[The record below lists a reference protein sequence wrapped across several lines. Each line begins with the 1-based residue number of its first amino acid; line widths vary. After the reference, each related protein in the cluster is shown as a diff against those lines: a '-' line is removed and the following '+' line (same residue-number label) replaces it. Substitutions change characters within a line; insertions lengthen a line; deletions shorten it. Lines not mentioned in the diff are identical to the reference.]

1 MTLRERAEKA
11 SGRWAKRVYKR
22 DGTVPTW
29 AEWSAWI
36 ERWVARRSHVDAEN
50 SGGVK

>member
-29 AEWSAWI
+29 PEWNAWLLA
-36 ERWVARRSHVDAEN
+36 WMKKHSQSDAKVN
-50 SGGVK
+50 DA